1 MFLSCSNKA
10 RRATNNFLIILFVRV
25 FTPENQHDLF
35 LSSLRL
41 CILQHSNSASIA
53 PIPHHPRNV
62 NVCFQPNKPTKRSL
76 STPQPSNPSKK
87 MTNMTKSNLCRR
99 KSFRLNF
106 FIFSNITADYLTIY
120 LIHYPADDVQAPF
133 KAPVPTPAT
142 PPNTPLC
149 LILAATRNEVKD
161 VRGQS
166 QPTQL
171 CIGLADYT
179 DKVRRVNKQSPCH
192 SFCLYFV

>member
-10 RRATNNFLIILFVRV
+10 RRVTNNFLIILFVRV

-62 NVCFQPNKPTKRSL
+62 NVCSQPNKPTKRSL

-106 FIFSNITADYLTIY
+106 FIFSNITAVYLTIS
-120 LIHYPADDVQAPF
+120 LIHCLADDVQAPF
-133 KAPVPTPAT
+133 NAPVPTPDAFT
-142 PPNTPLC
+142 AISCLAFKTSLLC
-149 LILAATRNEVKD
+149 LILAATHNEE
-161 VRGQS
+161 RGRTWS
-166 QPTQL
+166 IAAYAAL
-171 CIGLADYT
+171 HWSCRLHG
-179 DKVRRVNKQSPCH
+179 
-192 SFCLYFV
+192 

>member
-62 NVCFQPNKPTKRSL
+62 NVCSQPNKPTKRSL

-106 FIFSNITADYLTIY
+106 FIFSNITADYLTIS
-120 LIHYPADDVQAPF
+120 LMHCPADDVQAPF
-133 KAPVPTPAT
+133 KVPVPTPDAFT
-142 PPNTPLC
+142 AISCLAFKTSLLC
-149 LILAATRNEVKD
+149 LILAATHNEE
-161 VRGQS
+161 RGRTWS
-166 QPTQL
+166 IAAYAAL
-171 CIGLADYT
+171 HWSCRLHG
-179 DKVRRVNKQSPCH
+179 
-192 SFCLYFV
+192 

>member
-41 CILQHSNSASIA
+41 CILQHSNNASIA
-53 PIPHHPRNV
+53 PIPHHPRNE
-62 NVCFQPNKPTKRSL
+62 NVCSQPNKPTKRSL

-106 FIFSNITADYLTIY
+106 FIFSNITAVYLTIS
-120 LIHYPADDVQAPF
+120 LMHCLADDVQAPF
-133 KAPVPTPAT
+133 KAPVPTPIL
-142 PPNTPLC
+142 PC
-149 LILAATRNEVKD
+149 LILAATHNEE
-161 VRGQS
+161 RRRTWSS

-192 SFCLYFV
+192 SPCLYFV

>member
-10 RRATNNFLIILFVRV
+10 RRVTNNFLIILFVRV

-62 NVCFQPNKPTKRSL
+62 NVCSQPNKPAKRSL

-106 FIFSNITADYLTIY
+106 FIFSNITADYLTIS
-120 LIHYPADDVQAPF
+120 LIHCPADDVQAPF
-133 KAPVPTPAT
+133 NAPVPTPAT

-149 LILAATRNEVKD
+149 LILAATHNEE
-161 VRGQS
+161 RGRTWS
-166 QPTQL
+166 IAAYAAL
-171 CIGLADYT
+171 HWSCRLHG
-179 DKVRRVNKQSPCH
+179 
-192 SFCLYFV
+192 

>member
-10 RRATNNFLIILFVRV
+10 RRVTNNFLIILFVRV

-62 NVCFQPNKPTKRSL
+62 NVCSQPNKPAKRSL

-106 FIFSNITADYLTIY
+106 FIFSNITADYLTIS
-120 LIHYPADDVQAPF
+120 LIHCPADDVQAPF
-133 KAPVPTPAT
+133 NAPVPTPAT

-179 DKVRRVNKQSPCH
+179 DKVRRVNKQSPYH
-192 SFCLYFV
+192 SPCLYFV